1 MKRVKFNKTVFLE
14 GKPVWYKGCSYN
26 VEKEW
31 TDHGRILYGL
41 IGEDLTMRG
50 IDSQWATIDGLV
62 TIEEIED
69 KKETEIKPET
79 INKIEETKTEIEKPI
94 EQPQEIKKVT
104 PKKSTN
110 KKRKSSKK

>member
-69 KKETEIKPET
+69 KKETEIKPEI
-79 INKIEETKTEIEKPI
+79 INKVEETKTETENHI
-94 EQPQEIKKVT
+94 EQLQEIKKVT
-104 PKKSTN
+104 SKKSTN
-110 KKRKSSKK
+110 KKRKSNKK

>member
-1 MKRVKFNKTVFLE
+1 MKRVKFNKTVFLD

-31 TDHGRILYGL
+31 TNHGRILYGL

-62 TIEEIED
+62 TIEEIEN
-69 KKETEIKPET
+69 KKETEIKSEI
-79 INKIEETKTEIEKPI
+79 INKVEETKTEIEKPI

-110 KKRKSSKK
+110 KKRKPNKK

>member
-1 MKRVKFNKTVFLE
+1 MKRVKFNKTVFLD

-41 IGEDLTMRG
+41 IGEDLIMRG

-69 KKETEIKPET
+69 KKETEIKPEI
-79 INKIEETKTEIEKPI
+79 INKVEETKIEMKKPI
-94 EQPQEIKKVT
+94 EQPQEIKKFA